1 MTEKKSN
8 KNREISIADL
18 LNIENPEDYK
28 LHLGCRSSEGDHPLD
43 LFIED
48 PNNWVEWNEWR
59 GDKDDWTRDYIF
71 SLIEFSPKQGTWLF
85 GGVFKVLEKKDDSYV
100 IEEVKKYSQYT
111 GRLLLNFHRYQGM
124 RGRAYYLENYIKD
137 ITVNQIFEYR
147 YTGEIFPGYENI
159 NHDYSVLETI
169 FKTEKSDWKTALENV
184 KGVYLITDK
193 KNGKMYVGSA
203 YGEGGIWERWSNYIC
218 SLDGGN
224 KQLME
229 LINNKGEKYVQNN
242 FKYTLLEIFAMHASA
257 ESIIERENYWKE
269 KLMTREHGYN
279 SN

>member
-1 MTEKKSN
+1 
-8 KNREISIADL
+8 
-18 LNIENPEDYK
+18 
-28 LHLGCRSSEGDHPLD
+28 
-43 LFIED
+43 
-48 PNNWVEWNEWR
+48 
-59 GDKDDWTRDYIF
+59 
-71 SLIEFSPKQGTWLF
+71 
-85 GGVFKVLEKKDDSYV
+85 
-100 IEEVKKYSQYT
+100 
-111 GRLLLNFHRYQGM
+111 GM

-203 YGEGGIWERWSNYIC
+203 YGEGGRWERWSNYIC